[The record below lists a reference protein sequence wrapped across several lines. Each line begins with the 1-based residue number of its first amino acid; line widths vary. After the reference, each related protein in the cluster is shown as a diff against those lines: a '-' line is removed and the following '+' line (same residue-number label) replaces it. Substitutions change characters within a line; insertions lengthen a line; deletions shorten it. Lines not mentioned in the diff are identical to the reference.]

1 MKKIL
6 AAFLCLSLSALLCVT
21 AFAEENKITITPS
34 EKSVKAGDS
43 VTLTIKIV
51 GKNLKG
57 NSAAFYVNPSDG
69 FTVKSGKIT
78 RKDAILNAFDK
89 NTNKAVSAY
98 SGTVSFEGEFA
109 QVTLIANDK
118 AEGKQKIEIG
128 VIIKPD
134 DITLTNSITFDFSK
148 GETGKVKEEEKSSNT
163 SSISSSKTE
172 SKSSS
177 KTSSTSS
184 KNTSSAVSKDNSSS
198 SSKDNSSSSSKE
210 NSEDKDSDTTG
221 ETIKTDDNARVNKGN
236 ILIII
241 SSGLAAVLI
250 IALAVVIILN
260 KKKKTK

>member
-6 AAFLCLSLSALLCVT
+6 AAFLCLVLSALLCVT
-21 AFAEENKITITPS
+21 AFADENKITITPS

-57 NSAAFYVNPSDG
+57 NSAAFYVNPSEG

-109 QVTLIANDK
+109 QVTLTANDK

-163 SSISSSKTE
+163 SSISSGKTE

-177 KTSSTSS
+177 EISSTSS
-184 KNTSSAVSKDNSSS
+184 KNTSSTV
-198 SSKDNSSSSSKE
+198 SKDNSSSSSKE
-210 NSEDKDSDTTG
+210 NSEDKNSDTTG
-221 ETIKTDDNARVNKGN
+221 ETIKKDDNVRVNKGN

-260 KKKKTK
+260 KKNKKQ

>member
-109 QVTLIANDK
+109 QVTLTANDK

-184 KNTSSAVSKDNSSS
+184 NNTSSTV
-198 SSKDNSSSSSKE
+198 SKDNSSSSSKE
-210 NSEDKDSDTTG
+210 NSEDKNSDTTG

-260 KKKKTK
+260 KKNKKQ

>member
-21 AFAEENKITITPS
+21 AFADENKITITPS

-57 NSAAFYVNPSDG
+57 NSAAFYVNPSEG

-109 QVTLIANDK
+109 QVTLTANDK

-134 DITLTNSITFDFSK
+134 DITLTNSITFDFSN

-172 SKSSS
+172 SKTSS

-184 KNTSSAVSKDNSSS
+184 KNTSSTVSKDNSSS
-198 SSKDNSSSSSKE
+198 SLKE
-210 NSEDKDSDTTG
+210 NSSDKDVDTTG
-221 ETIKTDDNARVNKGN
+221 ETISRADENSENQNNNK
-236 ILIII
+236 LIII
-241 SSGLAAVLI
+241 SSCLAAVLI
-250 IALAVVIILN
+250 IALVVIIILN

>member
-1 MKKIL
+1 MKRIL

-21 AFAEENKITITPS
+21 AFADENKITITPS

-57 NSAAFYVNPSDG
+57 NSAAFYVNPSEG
-69 FTVKSGKIT
+69 FTVNSGKIT

-109 QVTLIANDK
+109 QVTLTANDK

-134 DITLTNSITFDFSK
+134 DITLTNSIIFDFSK
-148 GETGKVKEEEKSSNT
+148 GETGKVKEEEKT
-163 SSISSSKTE
+163 SSSASSSKTE

-184 KNTSSAVSKDNSSS
+184 KTTSSAA
-198 SSKDNSSSSSKE
+198 SKDNSSSSSKE
-210 NSEDKDSDTTG
+210 NSSDKDVDTTG
-221 ETIKTDDNARVNKGN
+221 ETISRADENSENQNNNK
-236 ILIII
+236 LIII
-241 SSGLAAVLI
+241 SSCLAAVLI
-250 IALAVVIILN
+250 IALVVIIILN